1 MKPSSSQVLT
11 RLERILSLY
20 SRGLRHAVFS
30 LVPRYRLRLAH
41 DEVTFSVI
49 GRSYLPRFRVY
60 IVEDAID
67 FLSFRDA
74 NMPRLHR
81 SQQLGGIHTMQ
92 FADNPYRPVVRDVDL
107 PSFDAESVLKEM
119 FVPSKDELQQQQEEG
134 DIVSK
139 DELQQQEEGEI
150 VSDEPECPLCR
161 DKLQYDEVET
171 KKGEPW
177 CYYRCPAVADY
188 TKCFV
193 ACGAAD
199 VTMYLHRI
207 KETLHSIYK
216 PGPASFDP
224 ACMRC
229 FCQMSLIL
237 ALSRSDK
244 NRHRLYFKCPKG
256 QSSTNDHAR
265 FCQTPTG
272 RRLSRHRHG
281 MFSSE
286 RCLSMS

>member
-1 MKPSSSQVLT
+1 
-11 RLERILSLY
+11 
-20 SRGLRHAVFS
+20 
-30 LVPRYRLRLAH
+30 
-41 DEVTFSVI
+41 
-49 GRSYLPRFRVY
+49 
-60 IVEDAID
+60 
-67 FLSFRDA
+67 
-74 NMPRLHR
+74 MPRLHR

-92 FADNPYRPVVRDVDL
+92 FADNPYRPAVVTDADL
-107 PSFDAESVLKEM
+107 PSFDAESVLNEM
-119 FVPSKDELQQQQEEG
+119 FVSSKDEPQ
-134 DIVSK
+134 
-139 DELQQQEEGEI
+139 QQQEEGEI
-150 VSDEPECPLCR
+150 VSKDGLQQQEEGEIEPECPLCR

-207 KETLHSIYK
+207 KETLNSIYK

-256 QSSTNDHAR
+256 QCSFFQWADEEPKGKNYRWLYQGVSNSKLKEQRYKPYDLAR
-265 FCQTPTG
+265 PME
-272 RRLSRHRHG
+272 RRLPFEARPRS
-281 MFSSE
+281 
-286 RCLSMS
+286 

>member
-1 MKPSSSQVLT
+1 
-11 RLERILSLY
+11 
-20 SRGLRHAVFS
+20 
-30 LVPRYRLRLAH
+30 
-41 DEVTFSVI
+41 
-49 GRSYLPRFRVY
+49 
-60 IVEDAID
+60 
-67 FLSFRDA
+67 
-74 NMPRLHR
+74 
-81 SQQLGGIHTMQ
+81 MQ

-119 FVPSKDELQQQQEEG
+119 FVPSNDELQEQQQQQEEG

-139 DELQQQEEGEI
+139 DELQQQQEEGEI

-171 KKGEPW
+171 KRGEPW

-224 ACMRC
+224 ASMRC

-237 ALSRSDK
+237 ALSRSDRNK
-244 NRHRLYFKCPKG
+244 HRLYFKCPKG
-256 QSSTNDHAR
+256 ECSFFQWADEEPKGKNYRWLYQGVTNSKNKEQRYKPYDLDR
-265 FCQTPTG
+265 PME
-272 RRLSRHRHG
+272 RRLPFEARPRS
-281 MFSSE
+281 
-286 RCLSMS
+286 